1 MRNDTTDN
9 LLELEEVAERLKIS
23 RWVLNR
29 LIRAG
34 ELEVVVLGPRLRRV
48 RPSALETYLA
58 KKTAAPTAP
67 EAA

>member
-9 LLELEEVAERLKIS
+9 LLELEDVAERLKIS
-23 RWVLNR
+23 RWALNR
-29 LIRAG
+29 LIRRG
-34 ELEVVVLGPRLRRV
+34 ELEVIVLAPRLRRV
-48 RPSALETYLA
+48 RASALEAYLS